1 MKVRGLLIVFFLPV
15 LAFAQN
21 QYWGATAAGV
31 RLSGGPN
38 ETDLEKV
45 PLRPGDKVTPEGVR
59 ASIQTLMDTGHYQK
73 VQVEA
78 ALIANGVDLNF
89 NVTPVR
95 FFSTF
100 RIEPGGLLPRA
111 LSSYLR
117 LPIGERFSS
126 ARVERLRADTVKL
139 LQNVGYF
146 NAVVTTEYPQPDN
159 PLLVTVV
166 FKADVAAE
174 RAKFRKIEIH
184 STDKTFSEREL
195 RDALNISPGDNYS
208 SEKLDQ
214 GIGDIRKLFANKGQN
229 FG

>member
-1 MKVRGLLIVFFLPV
+1 
-15 LAFAQN
+15 
-21 QYWGATAAGV
+21 
-31 RLSGGPN
+31 
-38 ETDLEKV
+38 
-45 PLRPGDKVTPEGVR
+45 
-59 ASIQTLMDTGHYQK
+59 
-73 VQVEA
+73 A
-78 ALIANGVDLNF
+78 ALITNGVELNF

-139 LQNVGYF
+139 LQNAGYF
-146 NAVVTTEYPQPDN
+146 NAVLTTEYPASDN

-166 FKADVAAE
+166 FKAAVAAE
-174 RAKFRKIEIH
+174 PAKFRKIDIH
-184 STDKTFSEREL
+184 STDKTFSDREL
-195 RDALNISPGDNYS
+195 RDAFNISPGDKYS

-214 GIGDIRKLFANKGQN
+214 GIGDVRKLFANKGKN